1 MPSEF
6 SPDNAFLAEHA
17 RLLCTNYRRL
27 VGADLLVAK
36 ADQSL
41 AEALYQAPFVVLSH
55 GTEPD
60 PIFNYANRTAQR
72 LFEMTWARIT
82 SMPSRLSA
90 EPVSREERA
99 RLLAAVSER
108 GFIDD
113 YHGVRVSSSGRRFL
127 IEQATVWTLTDAQGR
142 PAGQAATFAKWTLLM

>member
-1 MPSEF
+1 
-6 SPDNAFLAEHA
+6 
-17 RLLCTNYRRL
+17 
-27 VGADLLVAK
+27 LLVAK
-36 ADQSL
+36 ADPSL

-55 GTEPD
+55 GIEPD
-60 PIFNYANRTAQR
+60 PIFNYANLTAQR
-72 LFEMTWARIT
+72 LFEMTWAQMT

-113 YHGVRVSSSGRRFL
+113 YCGVRVSSSGRRFL

-142 PAGQAATFAKWTLLM
+142 PAGQAATFANWAMC